1 MIHVHRIRLAISNAY
16 LIKGPVNIL
25 VDTGSPGDGNKIIK
39 SLGQQGL
46 QLSDLSLIL
55 HTHGH
60 SDHYGSTH
68 ELVQQHPVPT
78 MLHSGDLH
86 MALSGSNGPIAT
98 TSLFSKFLRPF
109 VDKPFKPHKPE
120 FLADEMSDLNQ
131 FGLNATLHHTPGH
144 SEGSISIALDS
155 GDIIMGDILMG
166 GMMGGAIF
174 PSQPGYHYFIQDRK
188 KLHHSIETVLQLRGE
203 RYWVGH
209 GGPFT
214 HSAIAR
220 WYERIS

>member
-1 MIHVHRIRLAISNAY
+1 MTCVHRISLSLSNAY
-16 LIKGPVNIL
+16 LIKGAVNIL
-25 VDTGSPGDGNKIIK
+25 VDTGSPGEGKKIINA
-39 SLGQQGL
+39 LGQQGL

-68 ELVQQHPVPT
+68 ELVRQHPAPT

-98 TSLFSKFLRPF
+98 TTLFSRMLRPL
-109 VDKPFKPHKPE
+109 VDKLFQPHKPCH
-120 FLADEMSDLNQ
+120 LADNLSDLSQ
-131 FGLNATLHHTPGH
+131 FGLDATLHHTPGH
-144 SEGSISIALDS
+144 SEGSISIAFDS
-155 GDIIMGDILMG
+155 GDVIIGDILMG
-166 GMMGGAIF
+166 GIFGGTFF
-174 PSQPGYHYFIQDRK
+174 PSVPGYHYFIEDRNK
-188 KLHHSIETVLQLRGE
+188 IHRSIEAVLELRGE

-220 WYERIS
+220 WYEKVL